1 MAPGICNPSSSN
13 DSRAIKGV
21 AGMYDWYQDGAGQ
34 DPASIEA
41 GKSVAKLLPN
51 CRAWTRENRA
61 MVNRAV
67 RLLARN
73 GVTQVVD
80 LGSGKP
86 SPHGKSTHEAVLK
99 VTPEARV
106 LYVEIEETAVVEGR
120 RMIDQGGWGERVAMI
135 QGDALQ
141 PASVIENEEAERI
154 IDRGKPVVLVMFA
167 LVHFLLP
174 EQYRAM
180 MAFWRKNLRRDSAL
194 VMTHGSF
201 DDYSREI
208 LNNVLAHYE
217 RMGMKAYLRSRE
229 ELVDVMEGWTL
240 VKPGIVRA
248 GHWNPKAGEGEE
260 DMPSNFEFW
269 WVAVGSLM

>member
-13 DSRAIKGV
+13 DSRAIKSV

-34 DPASIEA
+34 DPAS
-41 GKSVAKLLPN
+41 V
-51 CRAWTRENRA
+51 
-61 MVNRAV
+61 
-67 RLLARN
+67 
-73 GVTQVVD
+73 
-80 LGSGKP
+80 
-86 SPHGKSTHEAVLK
+86 
-99 VTPEARV
+99 
-106 LYVEIEETAVVEGR
+106 
-120 RMIDQGGWGERVAMI
+120 
-135 QGDALQ
+135 
-141 PASVIENEEAERI
+141 
-154 IDRGKPVVLVMFA
+154 RGKPVVLVMSA
-167 LVHFLLP
+167 LVHFFLP

-180 MAFWRKNLRRDSAL
+180 MAFWRNNLRRDSAL
-194 VMTHGSF
+194 VMTHGSL
-201 DDYSREI
+201 DDYSRGI

-240 VKPGIVRA
+240 MEPGIVRA